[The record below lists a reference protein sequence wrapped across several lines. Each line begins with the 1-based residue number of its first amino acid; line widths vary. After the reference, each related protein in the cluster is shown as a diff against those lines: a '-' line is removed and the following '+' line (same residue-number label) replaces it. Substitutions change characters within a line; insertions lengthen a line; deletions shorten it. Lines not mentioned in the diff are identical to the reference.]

1 MRSTPAM
8 QCGVVAGGRA
18 AKTNLA
24 GDVLRAALLCSTGG
38 GTVNLRDTETYKTP
52 PPRGTSAHRQSKGQ
66 LHTQAKTRCSPNL
79 EGPFAAGAAPPLAYA
94 NRNDHSRSLCVYA
107 QRILRAWLWLP
118 PAAPCGARRARPPG
132 RRCRHKCAASPTPF
146 ASCQCAVPALRRGR
160 ERAHLDHGKCVWL
173 FVRLALWQNKTQVAE
188 SKT

>member
-79 EGPFAAGAAPPLAYA
+79 EGPFAAGAAPPLAYS

-118 PAAPCGARRARPPG
+118 PAAPCGARRCPP
-132 RRCRHKCAASPTPF
+132 AWPPLSPQMRSITY
-146 ASCQCAVPALRRGR
+146 ALRILPVR
-160 ERAHLDHGKCVWL
+160 RARAPPRPGT
-173 FVRLALWQNKTQVAE
+173 RAP
-188 SKT
+188 

>member
-79 EGPFAAGAAPPLAYA
+79 EGPFAAGAAPPW
-94 NRNDHSRSLCVYA
+94 HTP
-107 QRILRAWLWLP
+107 IGMTI
-118 PAAPCGARRARPPG
+118 PAACACTPSASFGPGCGSRRPRPAARGAARPPG